1 MSAVLHPVVIAET
14 LRRIFTNLGYL
25 TFSAFLVIISLGVS
39 RFGPP
44 GALWP
49 SLVAVL
55 AIILGSDPIGPEF
68 SSGTLQL
75 ILVKP
80 VRRWVYLLSRVTG
93 VVLAV
98 WAAAILAGGTELVG
112 RFLWADPTAWPRVA
126 GGIMNCFA
134 DAILT
139 ASLLVLLGSL
149 TRAYFNVAIYLGVQF
164 SLMALT
170 AVLGFMRMSGN
181 ALGQILERFPVIQ
194 ETVALVDRTFYPEF
208 PPTFQWQWIGVVLA
222 TATVALGLACLAFR
236 SREVPYGAD

>member
-1 MSAVLHPVVIAET
+1 MRVIHPVVVAET
-14 LRRIFTNLGYL
+14 VRRIVTNLGFL
-25 TFSAFLVIISLGVS
+25 IFAAFLVIIALASSG
-39 RFGPP
+39 FDHP
-44 GALWP
+44 GAMWP
-49 SLVAVL
+49 SLVASL
-55 AIILGSDPIGPEF
+55 AIILGCGPIGPEF

-98 WAAAILAGGTELVG
+98 WAAAILAGVTELVG
-112 RFLWADPTAWPRVA
+112 RFLWSDPTVWPRVTGA
-126 GGIMNCFA
+126 MVNCFA

-164 SLMALT
+164 SLMGLAM
-170 AVLGFMRMSGN
+170 VLGFLRVSRS
-181 ALGQILERFPVIQ
+181 AIGQILEQYPGI
-194 ETVALVDRTFYPEF
+194 EKIVARIDQTLYPEF
-208 PPTFQWQWIGVVLA
+208 PPSFQWQWIGVVLK
-222 TATVALGLACLAFR
+222 TAAVALALACVAFR

>member
-1 MSAVLHPVVIAET
+1 VSRVIHPVVVAET
-14 LRRIFTNLGYL
+14 ARRIFTNLGFL
-25 TFSAFLVIISLGVS
+25 TFAAFLVILSLGVS

-55 AIILGSDPIGPEF
+55 AIVLGCGPIGPEF

-98 WAAAILAGGTELVG
+98 WAAAILAGVTELVG
-112 RFLWADPTAWPRVA
+112 RFLWADPTAWPRVT
-126 GGIMNCFA
+126 GGIVNCFA

-149 TRAYFNVAIYLGVQF
+149 TRAYVNVAIYLGVQF
-164 SLMALT
+164 SLMAVAT
-170 AVLGFMRMSGN
+170 VLGFMRVSRN
-181 ALGQILERFPVIQ
+181 ALGQILERYPAI
-194 ETVALVDRTFYPEF
+194 EKAVARVDQTLYPEF
-208 PPTFQWQWIGVVLA
+208 PPSFQLKWIGVVLL
-222 TATVALGLACLAFR
+222 TAAIALVLACVAFR